1 MLIAFFIPNCI
12 QKITE
17 VIMDT
22 ATNIFSMPNDL
33 NEFAENSAL
42 RKYPDLPLLTT
53 CGQTSKGSQT
63 SLTRAKP

>member
-1 MLIAFFIPNCI
+1 
-12 QKITE
+12 
-17 VIMDT
+17 MDT
-22 ATNIFSMPNDL
+22 AINIFSVPNDL

-42 RKYPDLPLLTT
+42 RKYPDLSLLTT